1 MGVPDVVPL
10 NLNALQVNISG
21 VYGCVKSSFIELPL
35 NKLILDPVL
44 LPIDKLL
51 IVKLDEEVNKSWLF
65 DNLVSTNED

>member
-1 MGVPDVVPL
+1 MDVPDVPT
-10 NLNALQVNISG
+10 NLNALLLNVSG
-21 VYGCVKSSFIELPL
+21 IYVWLESSVVDLPL
-35 NKLILDPVL
+35 NKVILDPVL